1 MAHYVIRF
9 ARNAGIVALFVG
21 VALLGILSGVLFAY
35 SGDLLTSVANNI
47 LGKTLCAFGDAEA
60 TPVLSTVALFREEY
74 EAHIREGR
82 CTVPAAWRAGSR
94 VMAAH

>member
-1 MAHYVIRF
+1 
-9 ARNAGIVALFVG
+9 
-21 VALLGILSGVLFAY
+21 
-35 SGDLLTSVANNI
+35 
-47 LGKTLCAFGDAEA
+47 
-60 TPVLSTVALFREEY
+60 VLSTVALFREEY